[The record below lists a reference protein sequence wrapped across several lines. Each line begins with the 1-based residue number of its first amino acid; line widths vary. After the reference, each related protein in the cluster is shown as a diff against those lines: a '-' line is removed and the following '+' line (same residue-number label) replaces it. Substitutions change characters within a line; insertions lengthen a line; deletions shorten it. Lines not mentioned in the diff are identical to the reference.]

1 MTDHVVSVPQLGESV
16 VEATIAKWF
25 KRVGD
30 PVAAD
35 EPLVE
40 LETDKV
46 SIEVPAPISGTLASL
61 LVQVGQTVAVGSTL
75 AMIDPK
81 AKTESRPESISQ
93 ETRASAD
100 QRFPSEMPERVV
112 RKATAETVIQAPA
125 DYKPAADLQLQRID
139 NGKESELRVP
149 ITQVRRE
156 AAIALK
162 SIQNTAAMLSTFNE
176 IDLTAIDELRSFH
189 VSKLAQKNS
198 PEISRMSFIVGAV
211 AFALQEVP
219 GVNAVIEGDDIVN
232 RHYFNV
238 GVPVTTPNGT
248 ATPVIKNA
256 NMLSVLELEQKLKAF
271 TQSAKDGVLSLQDMQ
286 GATLSISDASVGAGL
301 ISTSFL
307 RSGQPAILSLN
318 QIKERVVAIEGKS
331 VVRSMMYVALTYDHR
346 LIDGKEAVTFLIRI
360 KERLEEPRRGLFAT

>member
-1 MTDHVVSVPQLGESV
+1 MTDHIVNVPQLGESV

-30 PVAAD
+30 PIAVD

-46 SIEVPAPISGTLASL
+46 SIEVPAPVSGTLASL
-61 LVQVGQTVAVGSTL
+61 LVQVGETVAVGTTL

-81 AKTESRPESISQ
+81 AITEARAEPNSK
-93 ETRASAD
+93 ETDASGD
-100 QRFPSEMPERVV
+100 QRLQSEMPEPIV
-112 RKATAETVIQAPA
+112 RKITAEAVIQAPTE
-125 DYKPAADLQLQRID
+125 YKQAADLPLQRND
-139 NGKESELRVP
+139 NEYELRIP
-149 ITQVRRE
+149 MTQVRRTS
-156 AAIALK
+156 ATALK
-162 SIQNTAAMLSTFNE
+162 NIQNTAAMLSTFNE
-176 IDLTAIDELRSFH
+176 IDLTAIDELRSFQ
-189 VSKLAQKNS
+189 VSKMAQKNS
-198 PEISRMSFIVGAV
+198 PEISRMALIVAAT
-211 AFALQEVP
+211 AFALQESP
-219 GVNAVIEGDDIVN
+219 GVNAVIEGNDVVY

-256 NMLSVLELEQKLKAF
+256 NMLSVLEIEQKLRAF

-286 GATLSISDASVGAGL
+286 GATLSISDASVGGGL

-307 RSGQPAILSLN
+307 KAGQSAILSLN
-318 QIKERVVAIEGKS
+318 QIKERVVAFQGKS
-331 VVRSMMYVALTYDHR
+331 AVRSMMYVALTYDHR